1 LKGDFGWEVQALPR
15 LLTLSLTETTR
26 GENDYQVIA
35 RDLDN
40 DRWVMVSVPRE
51 EFRSGQDVKW
61 DLFAVTEAD
70 VEEKPRR
77 SRPEEYVLTQ
87 ASTPRLTGRYST
99 PDQRIEILADLAVG
113 SITNDIKKSPGYVGI
128 VVVDTVQDISMS
140 IKGHELDQND
150 FDPERRFFWESR
162 IKFIND
168 GLWWNRPCK
177 DMRWKQY
184 WLDVKERREHDFEA
198 LKKKW
203 ISYISNHHTYF
214 LIEFYAATP
223 RFPGKKYPVIS
234 GVHCF

>member
-1 LKGDFGWEVQALPR
+1 MPR

-99 PDQRIEILADLAVG
+99 PDQRIEIL
-113 SITNDIKKSPGYVGI
+113 
-128 VVVDTVQDISMS
+128 
-140 IKGHELDQND
+140 
-150 FDPERRFFWESR
+150 
-162 IKFIND
+162 
-168 GLWWNRPCK
+168 
-177 DMRWKQY
+177 
-184 WLDVKERREHDFEA
+184 
-198 LKKKW
+198 
-203 ISYISNHHTYF
+203 
-214 LIEFYAATP
+214 
-223 RFPGKKYPVIS
+223 
-234 GVHCF
+234 